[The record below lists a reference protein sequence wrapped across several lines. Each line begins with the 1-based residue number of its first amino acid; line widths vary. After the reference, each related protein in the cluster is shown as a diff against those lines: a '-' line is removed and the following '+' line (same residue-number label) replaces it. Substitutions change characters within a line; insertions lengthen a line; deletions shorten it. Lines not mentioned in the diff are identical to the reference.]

1 MSESPITITDQV
13 MMHLRTQILNGDISP
28 GSRIDQG
35 EIARQFGVSLV
46 PVREA
51 LARLQSS
58 GLVHIVP
65 HRGVFVETVSWDEL
79 IDVYYMREVL
89 EEQAAQV
96 AVKYISDE
104 DLHQLEHC
112 IEQIAIDINHQDIEN
127 FLQHTRDFHFVI
139 YEASR
144 RRNLIRIIKQLWDQ
158 SDRYRRMQMNLQPT
172 RMQESQFENN
182 AMLAACRKR
191 DGTSLALMVR
201 YRIHQTT
208 AGIRERLHHG
218 HTVDFDGDE

>member
-13 MMHLRTQILNGDISP
+13 MMHLRTQILTGEIAP

-58 GLVHIVP
+58 GLVHIIP

-96 AVKYISDE
+96 AVKYINDE
-104 DLHQLEHC
+104 DLRQLEHF
-112 IEQIAIDINHQDIEN
+112 IEQIALDITNHDVEN

-218 HTVDFDGDE
+218 HIADFDGDE

>member
-13 MMHLRTQILNGDISP
+13 MMHLRTQILNGEIAP

-58 GLVHIVP
+58 GLVHIIP

-96 AVKYISDE
+96 AVKYINDE
-104 DLHQLEHC
+104 DLRQLEHF
-112 IEQIAIDINHQDIEN
+112 IEQIALDITNHDVEN

-218 HTVDFDGDE
+218 HIDDFDGDE